1 MKPSISPPKSRQ
13 SEQLSKSKGRKQ
25 TVAWVSKKI
34 LEELGNT
41 RVQFFYL
48 HGEAAKLYNAQL
60 EVNSPLAFSGYFWYR
75 SGQEH
80 GPFKSISAARINAY
94 YSLVLHET
102 PPSHFMTNRKVE
114 LKLKVLG

>member
-1 MKPSISPPKSRQ
+1 M
-13 SEQLSKSKGRKQ
+13 
-25 TVAWVSKKI
+25 AWVSSNI
-34 LEELGNT
+34 LQELKDT

-48 HGEAAKLYNAQL
+48 SGEAAKEYNSQL
-60 EVNSPLAFSGYFWYR
+60 EVNSPLAFSGWFWYR
-75 SGQEH
+75 GGQEF

-114 LKLKVLG
+114 LKLKVI